1 MSATSFYH
9 RIIGIK
15 DKHVDVWDVTEES
28 SSLIVELYTKQKQ
41 EKCPFCKEKTNRV
54 HSYRR
59 QEIQGP
65 VLSNKD
71 VKISLK
77 KRRYLCPNCSRPFYE
92 RLQMADYYQRWTN
105 ALKTTA
111 LAYTVFHSFRSAARL
126 VGMTTNLPFRLFDH
140 QKLKRLSFEIAHS
153 RGNMRDSCGK
163 TGDRDPTA
171 VFARRLGRSS
181 AESEYISLCDLAKW
195 WSEHCTTTFDREP
208 KFMSSHIKMRNLV
221 NFLMF

>member
-1 MSATSFYH
+1 MQRHFT
-9 RIIGIK
+9 IELLGIK

-92 RLQMADYYQRWTN
+92 RLQMADYYQRCTN
-105 ALKTTA
+105 ALLRKNGENNSISI
-111 LAYTVFHSFRSAARL
+111 H
-126 VGMTTNLPFRLFDH
+126 GLPFF
-140 QKLKRLSFEIAHS
+140 SYCS
-153 RGNMRDSCGK
+153 S
-163 TGDRDPTA
+163 
-171 VFARRLGRSS
+171 LGRDDKEQS
-181 AESEYISLCDLAKW
+181 
-195 WSEHCTTTFDREP
+195 FDYLTIRSQ
-208 KFMSSHIKMRNLV
+208 KGSRLK
-221 NFLMF
+221 

>member
-1 MSATSFYH
+1 MQRHF
-9 RIIGIK
+9 IIELLGIK
-15 DKHVDVWDVTEES
+15 DKHVDVWGVTEES
-28 SSLIVELYTKQKQ
+28 RSLIVELYTKQKQ
-41 EKCPFCKEKTNRV
+41 QKCPFCKEKTNRV

-153 RGNMRDSCGK
+153 RGNMRDSYGK
-163 TGDRDPTA
+163 GATETPQRSLRGGLG
-171 VFARRLGRSS
+171 ARPRKASIFPS
-181 AESEYISLCDLAKW
+181 AA
-195 WSEHCTTTFDREP
+195 
-208 KFMSSHIKMRNLV
+208 
-221 NFLMF
+221 